1 MSRNRPIE
9 MIRRADINVLIP
21 DYIFLNPSEAD
32 YWGRIVRSRH
42 ADDWTESDL
51 ELVADLCKAK
61 ALEKRVRDELD
72 QGALM
77 IAGKPHP
84 LIAEAARCSG
94 VVLKLVTALRLKTP
108 AESRT
113 LRAKAAERR
122 DYGGDDKLDDLIP
135 RLLPRLRPESPDPSI
150 PRMPDRSVLF
160 K

>member
-1 MSRNRPIE
+1 MARNRPIE

-21 DYIFLNPSEAD
+21 DYICLTPSEAD

-77 IAGKPHP
+77 LAGKPHP

-122 DYGGDDKLDDLIP
+122 DYGEPNELDELIP
-135 RLLPRLRPESPDPSI
+135 RLGQGRGFDVDPSI
-150 PRMPDRSVLF
+150 SRLPRSMS
-160 K
+160 